1 MIFPFNLYIKKK
13 RVILMEQ
20 EKIISSLQHNLEKQS
35 EEIEFFNNF
44 IKNKSSE
51 EIMNSLAE
59 IPQGEMGGITAI
71 TGFYYQFL
79 IAIKYLIELLDEKWD
94 YVGIELH
101 DDIVLGKG
109 NLIRFVQVKTS
120 KENIREVTDVSEL
133 YSRKS
138 KEIKGEEG
146 RYKVN
151 SSWVD
156 KLLSKAEFFRSDE
169 GYLTQ
174 FQLVASYDIIRSQ
187 KLNVDIY
194 NSSDKPFEKDIPDT
208 DLLLKKMSEEVCN
221 IKGEKYC
228 YETRC
233 GESVKNLLSRF
244 RIKKEPTIADI
255 DSFISHLRIELSK
268 RIFKDYQG
276 EPPVISV
283 EDLNS
288 LIGLLCS
295 NCLVNKEASTLLIT
309 KEQMENHIIKIGED
323 CMKRAEEFWDKN
335 GNNKMIEYVFEE
347 LIEDVKGFNLFPEIE
362 DDIYT
367 YKQYILEWF
376 QSEGNIRDLINR
388 YVDGT
393 VRTQA
398 YFKMTDQARKNKLV
412 RLVEMAIIL
421 NKINQRILEFAKG
434 KSLLTKSCGEEKG
447 AEIISLVELE
457 SSDNLEKAKNK
468 IKIMMEKS
476 DEDDHLLLLDKK
488 IKVVLQN
495 YTDRKFKS
503 PTRHVMKFEALNDK
517 VLDGILEG
525 DSFKEIPL
533 ITTLVPGKELGT
545 IFRDCLNEEEINQ
558 LNIELHDFWNSIPD
572 IDEVTVEK

>member
-1 MIFPFNLYIKKK
+1 
-13 RVILMEQ
+13 MEQ
-20 EKIISSLQHNLEKQS
+20 EKIISSLQHNVEKLP
-35 EEIEFFNNF
+35 EETDFFNNF

-120 KENIREVTDVSEL
+120 KENIREVSDVSDL
-133 YSRKS
+133 YLRKS
-138 KEIKGEEG
+138 KKIKDGEE

-151 SSWVD
+151 NSWVD

-169 GYLTQ
+169 RYLTQ
-174 FQLVASYDIIRSQ
+174 FQLVASYDIIRSP

-194 NSSDKPFEKDIPDT
+194 NSSDEPFEKDIPDK
-208 DLLLKKMSEEVCN
+208 DFLLERMSEKVYN
-221 IKGEKYC
+221 IKGEEYC

-233 GESVKNLLSRF
+233 GESVRDLLSRF
-244 RIKKEPTIADI
+244 RIKKEPSIADL
-255 DSFISHLRIELSK
+255 DYFTNHLRIELSK
-268 RIFKDYQG
+268 RIFKEYKG

-309 KEQMENHIIKIGED
+309 KEQMESNITKIGED
-323 CMKRAEEFWDKN
+323 CMRRAEEFWDKN
-335 GNNKMIEYVFEE
+335 GNNLVIERVFNEFIEE
-347 LIEDVKGFNLFPEIE
+347 IKGFNLFSKIE

-376 QSEGNIRDLINR
+376 QSEGNVRDLINR
-388 YVDGT
+388 YVEGT

-398 YFKMTDQARKNKLV
+398 YFKMTDQARKNKLAN
-412 RLVEMAIIL
+412 LVEMAIIL
-421 NKINQRILEFAKG
+421 NKLNRRILEFAKC
-434 KSLLTKSCGEEKG
+434 KSLLTKSCGEENK
-447 AEIISLVELE
+447 AEIISIVGLE
-457 SSDNLEKAKNK
+457 SSDNLEKAKTK
-468 IKIMMEKS
+468 IKLMMEKS
-476 DEDDHLLLLDKK
+476 DEADHLFLIGKK
-488 IKVVLQN
+488 VRVVLQN
-495 YTDRKFKS
+495 YTDRKFRS
-503 PTRHVMKFEALNDK
+503 PKRFVMKLEALGDSAI
-517 VLDGILEG
+517 DDALEG
-525 DSFKEIPL
+525 DSFKQVPL
-533 ITTLVPGKELGT
+533 ITTLVPGEELGL
-545 IFRDCLNEEEINQ
+545 IFRECLNEEEINQ
-558 LNIELHDFWNSIPD
+558 LDIELCDFWSSLPD
-572 IDEVTVEK
+572 VDEVAIEK